1 MTQSNT
7 TRLDQAEHVQ
17 MGTNELEKAV
27 QVNGDTANRFEQY
40 SDGDM
45 WWGSGS
51 AAPDT
56 NLYRS
61 AADTLKTDDALT
73 VTGLLTAAAGLTLG
87 SAWKLKVEE
96 IAFGATELGGS
107 ETNTSFTFTANTIVL
122 YAFINVADGES
133 GTMDVGTQGTSNDP
147 DGLLD
152 GITLTN
158 TGIIVPAPVTTT
170 GLNETYISSMT
181 FGALSHKLYVGA
193 DEAGEKGSVAW
204 SPTVITA
211 ADPVSITSSGDL
223 NSCSGTLYLVLLVPA
238 A

>member
-1 MTQSNT
+1 MSDPQVKTKMNAATDRFIALAVDDGT
-7 TRLDQAEHVQ
+7 TEDA
-17 MGTNELEKAV
+17 
-27 QVNGDTANRFEQY
+27 DNRFELQA
-40 SDGDM
+40 DGKQE
-45 WWGSGS
+45 WGNGTD
-51 AAPDT
+51 APDT

-61 AADTLKTDDALT
+61 AANTLKTDDALT
-73 VTGLLTAAAGLTLG
+73 VAGLLTATGGVTMG
-87 SAWKLKVEE
+87 SGYTRKIEA

-122 YAFINVADGES
+122 GAWINVADAEAG

-152 GITLTN
+152 AISLAV
-158 TGIIVPAPVTTT
+158 TGIIMPAPVTTA

-181 FGALSHKLYVGA
+181 FGALIYKLYVGS
-193 DEAGEKGSVAW
+193 DEAGEKGSVAY

-223 NSCSGTLYLVLLVPA
+223 NSCSGTLYLDLLVPA